1 MFNLNM
7 FSDVSNKTKK
17 VCGLTAVLLL
27 GSIVYIHKDA
37 VYRLLTGT
45 VSKDS
50 HNVADEESGDV

>member
-7 FSDVSNKTKK
+7 FSDVSNRTKK

-37 VYRLLTGT
+37 VYRLLTNT

-50 HNVADEESGDV
+50 NNVEDNNFGDV